1 MFLAKF
7 NSKCVKCGQ
16 WINKGEQVVWSK
28 SVSKK
33 VEHSICPDVKT
44 KTSHVVSYSEL
55 KISSLPPS
63 EYQSVVFEDVLNGEG
78 NRVIEAVAGSGKTWT
93 LIQSLIRLILSRPG
107 NGVLAL
113 FQAFNKH
120 IAKELQEKLVT
131 PRAKISTCHSFGL
144 GILRSAWGKGFTVNS
159 EKTKQVLFNR
169 VFEFAI
175 LSKEEQRE
183 LYKMLSPIKH
193 LISLAKGHL
202 VRSDME
208 LQRVYK
214 NFCDKFGVVVPAN
227 LTKDF
232 ETCLL
237 ETYRICLE
245 DHSMVDFDD
254 MIFLPTFHG
263 FTIPTFPFVFIDESQ
278 DLNPAQQELVRL
290 AGANGRVFA
299 VGDRN
304 QAIYGF
310 AGADT
315 DSIPNL
321 IETLNA
327 KVLPLSICYRCGRV
341 IVELAKTIV
350 PHIESSPDA
359 IEGEIETIKVQDFED
374 TAKDGDF
381 AVCRVTAPLVSHCL
395 NFIKKGRKAL
405 VVGRSIGKELES
417 VIKSLTTEVN
427 TRIPEFVELLGEWQ
441 SRQIEKLP
449 PDASENRR
457 IAIIDKHD
465 TLIAL
470 TDMCETVQDVLRNID
485 IIFSDEST
493 QGVTLSTIHRAKG
506 MEAKT
511 VFILRPNLLPH
522 PLAKREWEL
531 EQEKNLEYVAIT
543 RAKEKLVYVEGDIKK
558 KSKNK
563 SLPL

>member
-16 WINKGEQVVWSK
+16 WINKGQEVNWSK
-28 SVSKK
+28 TSAKK
-33 VEHSICPDVKT
+33 VEHSICPDNKVKT
-44 KTSHVVSYSEL
+44 SPIYSSPEAL
-55 KISSLPPS
+55 KISPFVPS
-63 EYQSVVFEDVLNGEG
+63 EYQAEVFHDVLNGTG

-107 NGVLAL
+107 NDVIAL
-113 FQAFNKH
+113 FQAFNRH

-144 GILRSAWGKGFTVNS
+144 GILRSAWGKSFTVNT
-159 EKTKQVLFNR
+159 EKTKQILFNH
-169 VFEFAI
+169 VFSFSI

-183 LYKMLSPIKH
+183 LYKMLTPIRH
-193 LISLAKGHL
+193 LVSLAKGHL
-202 VRSDME
+202 IKSDVE
-208 LQRVYK
+208 LQKVYK
-214 NFCDKFGVVVPAN
+214 DFCDKFGIIVPSN

-237 ETYRICLE
+237 ETYRLSLE
-245 DHSMVDFDD
+245 DHAMVDFDD

-263 FTIPTFPFVFIDESQ
+263 FTVPTFPFVFIDESQ
-278 DLNPAQQELVRL
+278 DLNPAQQELVRQ

-299 VGDRN
+299 VGDRH

-321 IETLNA
+321 IEALDA

-350 PHIESSPDA
+350 PHIEVSPSA
-359 IEGEIETIKVQDFED
+359 IEGEIDTIEVKDFED

-395 NFIKKGRKAL
+395 RFIKMGRKAL
-405 VVGRSIGKELES
+405 VVGRSIGKELEN
-417 VIKSLTTEVN
+417 VIKGLTTDLS
-427 TRIPEFVELLGEWQ
+427 TRIPEFVEMLGEWQ
-441 SRQIEKLP
+441 SAQLEKLP

-470 TDMCETVQDVLRNID
+470 TETCKTVGDVLGNID
-485 IIFSDEST
+485 LIFSDEST
-493 QGVTLSTIHRAKG
+493 QGVTLATIHRAKG
-506 MEAKT
+506 LEAKT
-511 VFILRPNLLPH
+511 VFILRPDLLPH

-543 RAKEKLVYVEGDIKK
+543 RAMQRLVYVEGQLKA
-558 KSKNK
+558 
-563 SLPL
+563 